1 MLGGFLLFLTFASSY
16 SYSNINTYLTS
27 YMRQTGWNDCL
38 TYHSFLYVIVAK
50 MGLQSL
56 SMPWLGGLARRLGP
70 RLSVCVGSG
79 LYSLGYMATYYS
91 VQATFYLAALT
102 LALHGLAF
110 SLVYATA
117 IRSAQVTV

>member
-1 MLGGFLLFLTFASSY
+1 
-16 SYSNINTYLTS
+16 
-27 YMRQTGWNDCL
+27 MRENDYNDCL
-38 TYHSFLYVIVAK
+38 GYSSFLYLVVAK
-50 MGLQSL
+50 IGLQGL

-117 IRSAQVTV
+117 IRSAQVTLSN